1 MAVQDRDCH
10 RKGLAMK
17 TNAKWI
23 LALFVGAL
31 FVAPSMVAEGQPR
44 KIPPMQ
50 GKRPPSRLR
59 VAPPAAPVDITFSG
73 GTFQMGSND
82 GDADA
87 KPAHTAS
94 VSPFKM
100 QSREVTVAQYKSCVD
115 AKKCSVPG
123 SSTGCN
129 WGQAGRDNHP
139 INCVD
144 YYQATNYCASL
155 GMRLPT
161 EQEWEF
167 AAKSPDN
174 RTYPWG
180 ATAPTT
186 EPCWKTNASCIV
198 GSHAAGR
205 SASGL
210 DDMSGNVAEWTASPF
225 CPYQSGGC
233 TTTTRAVRGG
243 GWSLAVA
250 TEVQTSSRAGFNK
263 GVRSATIGF
272 RCVGAP
278 APQ

>member
-1 MAVQDRDCH
+1 M
-10 RKGLAMK
+10 
-17 TNAKWI
+17 
-23 LALFVGAL
+23 GAN
-31 FVAPSMVAEGQPR
+31 E
-44 KIPPMQ
+44 
-50 GKRPPSRLR
+50 
-59 VAPPAAPVDITFSG
+59 
-73 GTFQMGSND
+73 

-94 VSPFKM
+94 VSPFKI
-100 QSREVTVAQYKSCVD
+100 QVKEVTVTEYKKCVD
-115 AKKCSVPG
+115 ANKCTVPNT
-123 SSTGCN
+123 STGCN
-129 WGQAGRDNHP
+129 WGQTGRGNHP

-144 YYQATNYCASL
+144 YYQATNYCTFV

-174 RTYPWG
+174 RAYPWG
-180 ATAPTT
+180 PAQPSGQI
-186 EPCWKTNASCIV
+186 CWKNSSTCAV
-198 GSHAAGR
+198 GSHATGR

-210 DDMSGNVAEWTASPF
+210 YDMSGNVAEWTASPF

-250 TEVQTSSRAGFNK
+250 TELQTSSRAGFNK

-272 RCVGAP
+272 RCVGSP
-278 APQ
+278 DPQ